1 MICIWRLGQAASSA
15 AVAELAIATPIQART
30 APKQRLVIISAP
42 SISCFQKAMA
52 EGRREQ

>member
-1 MICIWRLGQAASSA
+1 MICIWRLGQGASSA
-15 AVAELAIATPIQART
+15 AVAELAIATPMQASK